1 VPTARI
7 HAFIFE
13 ATGDNT
19 YEIIDTFDLFGGH
32 NSYYGGYSDVGDVDG
47 DGIPEIALE
56 GCQNI
61 YIIKAAGNDS
71 FYVWE
76 TLPGNSSGSS
86 VRGYDIDGNGFS
98 EVVISGN
105 NQTRIYEYEV
115 GIAEETRYQIQET
128 EFEIYPIPIHDKVN
142 IVYVLSKHS
151 EVNISLIDATGRLI
165 KELVNKSKG
174 AGNYCELFDLADLS
188 QGVYFIRFDSGDEK
202 ETKKVILLK

>member
-1 VPTARI
+1 MPTARI

-76 TLPGNSSGSS
+76 ILPGNTGGSS
-86 VRGYDIDGNGFS
+86 VRVYDIDGNGLS

-115 GIAEETRYQIQET
+115 GITESTRRKEPWDIRGQI
-128 EFEIYPIPIHDKVN
+128 
-142 IVYVLSKHS
+142 
-151 EVNISLIDATGRLI
+151 R
-165 KELVNKSKG
+165 
-174 AGNYCELFDLADLS
+174 
-188 QGVYFIRFDSGDEK
+188 
-202 ETKKVILLK
+202 